1 MWSLGVSMGIS
12 GRGSAGAELPSG
24 GQREGVPEL
33 RADKED
39 APQAEGQGSGVTV
52 GRAGLGVEIQK
63 VKENPGSGRP
73 LHRGVCRGGWR
84 RQPAWSWASAPARAE
99 RCSLHG
105 AAGAV
110 WAHEGASWWAQPGPE
125 SRVIPA
131 GSSRAEG
138 GQGRP
143 GPGSRTGAVSSS
155 GHNPGPP
162 GPGSTPLSSR
172 SVLGRRGFGG
182 DSPCWVRAVWARQRA
197 GREALVRRH
206 PPDGILT
213 GCSPGALEEP
223 WGGQVSSHDFP
234 NSSSSPPV
242 LHLSASSLLALK

>member
-1 MWSLGVSMGIS
+1 M
-12 GRGSAGAELPSG
+12 
-24 GQREGVPEL
+24 
-33 RADKED
+33 
-39 APQAEGQGSGVTV
+39 
-52 GRAGLGVEIQK
+52 GRAGLGGEIQK
-63 VKENPGSGRP
+63 VKENPGSGWP
-73 LHRGVCRGGWR
+73 LHGGTVQGR
-84 RQPAWSWASAPARAE
+84 PEEPGSLTGECAGEAGGDSRPGPQQALFSARL
-99 RCSLHG
+99 R
-105 AAGAV
+105 GAV
-110 WAHEGASWWAQPGPE
+110 WAHGGASWRAQPGPE
-125 SRVIPA
+125 GRVVPA

-155 GHNPGPP
+155 GYRPWLIGPRYKA
-162 GPGSTPLSSR
+162 PGSALLSSR
-172 SVLGRRGFGG
+172 SVLGRWGFGG
-182 DSPCWVRAVWARQRA
+182 DSPCWVQALWARQSA